1 MTQTRKEENKTLFQN
16 RNERDTK
23 GRGTK
28 RGELKLIEKIGVPLE
43 NRISFLP
50 ILQRVLLIY
59 D

>member
-28 RGELKLIEKIGVPLE
+28 RGELKLIEKI
-43 NRISFLP
+43 
-50 ILQRVLLIY
+50 
-59 D
+59 